1 MLVGVLS
8 ASNNAVFDIALDEE
22 NVDSLLVIFIH
33 CSISA
38 IALIARVLVVS
49 PQEQGDTM
57 IDPAKAP

>member
-33 CSISA
+33 CFISA
-38 IALIARVLVVS
+38 IALIAGVLVVS
-49 PQEQGDTM
+49 PQE
-57 IDPAKAP
+57 